1 MTDNITSDRIKW
13 QKRILMWLV
22 LISLTRIHSQPQN
35 LGLNLVVVVIVCVC
49 VMTKMKCQALVRNP
63 WMPNVSSGWSWNA
76 PLGVIL
82 YFLWGR
88 YKRTFSLPLQPFQVK
103 RIWKCFSL
111 SLYIYIY
118 YMFQGMKWER
128 RGFIGAFELA
138 LYQWISSSIHNEYVY
153 VFILLDLITH
163 HKASSQITFNNLIIY
178 NLPAALFNEIISTA
192 IQHKLC
198 SLIFKIQVTSKKI
211 IYGSSFFT
219 S

>member
-1 MTDNITSDRIKW
+1 
-13 QKRILMWLV
+13 
-22 LISLTRIHSQPQN
+22 
-35 LGLNLVVVVIVCVC
+35 
-49 VMTKMKCQALVRNP
+49 MKV
-63 WMPNVSSGWSWNA
+63 
-76 PLGVIL
+76 
-82 YFLWGR
+82 FL
-88 YKRTFSLPLQPFQVK
+88 
-103 RIWKCFSL
+103 SL
-111 SLYIYIY
+111 SLYIY

-128 RGFIGAFELA
+128 RGFIGEFELA

-198 SLIFKIQVTSKKI
+198 SLIFKIQVTCKKI

>member
-1 MTDNITSDRIKW
+1 MCHRGDLEMR
-13 QKRILMWLV
+13 
-22 LISLTRIHSQPQN
+22 H
-35 LGLNLVVVVIVCVC
+35 
-49 VMTKMKCQALVRNP
+49 
-63 WMPNVSSGWSWNA
+63 
-76 PLGVIL
+76 
-82 YFLWGR
+82 WGR
-88 YKRTFSLPLQPFQVK
+88 SCTPYGVDTKELFLSLSSHFRFRGYESV
-103 RIWKCFSL
+103 SL
-111 SLYIYIY
+111 SLSLSIYIY

-128 RGFIGAFELA
+128 RGFIGEFELA

-198 SLIFKIQVTSKKI
+198 SLIFKIQVTCKKI